1 MTYQLIDFNNNNIDF
16 DYDKLLIGKKI
27 SNDEDTSKYY
37 LYYII
42 DSPKEL
48 YIKLPKI
55 RYIYNLAN
63 YKYNQLNI
71 PLYPLWDKL
80 SKFIKFIK
88 ELETNIFSVFEN
100 KISNCEM
107 TNLIYKKNQISFM
120 KINVFENFKLY
131 NNNKEIT
138 FNDIKINSEIEVIV
152 KISFIWNKN
161 NKIGLSCNLI
171 QINNISS
178 PEYFNTASEY
188 FNTTPEYFNN
198 SKNISTNIIN
208 NNLPIK
214 NIPRFVPSVN
224 DLTNALLKIKK

>member
-1 MTYQLIDFNNNNIDF
+1 MSYHLIDFNDNIEF
-16 DYDKLLIGKKI
+16 DYDNILIGKKI

-37 LYYII
+37 MYYVI

-55 RYIYNLAN
+55 RYIYNLVN

-80 SKFIKFIK
+80 SKFLKFIK

-100 KISNCEM
+100 KISNCELS
-107 TNLIYKKNQISFM
+107 NLIYKKNQISFM
-120 KINVFENFKLY
+120 KINVFEKFKLY
-131 NNNKEIT
+131 DNNNKEIT

-152 KISFIWNKN
+152 KINFIWNKN

-171 QINNISS
+171 QINNIQS
-178 PEYFNTASEY
+178 
-188 FNTTPEYFNN
+188 PEYFNN
-198 SKNISTNIIN
+198 SKNIQPTKNISSTNI
-208 NNLPIK
+208 LPTK
-214 NIPRFVPSVN
+214 NISRFVPSVN

>member
-1 MTYQLIDFNNNNIDF
+1 MCYHLLDFNNNIEF
-16 DYDKLLIGKKI
+16 DYDKILIGKKI
-27 SNDEDTSKYY
+27 SNDEDSSKYY
-37 LYYII
+37 MYYVIE
-42 DSPKEL
+42 SPKEL

-80 SKFIKFIK
+80 SKFLKFIK
-88 ELETNIFSVFEN
+88 ELESNIFSVFEN
-100 KISNCEM
+100 KILNCEL

-120 KINVFENFKLY
+120 KINVFEKFKLY
-131 NNNKEIT
+131 DNNKEIT

-178 PEYFNTASEY
+178 PENFENFSKIVLPI
-188 FNTTPEYFNN
+188 NSSQIIP
-198 SKNISTNIIN
+198 SKNIS
-208 NNLPIK
+208 
-214 NIPRFVPSVN
+214 RFVPSVN

>member
-1 MTYQLIDFNNNNIDF
+1 MTYQLIDFNNNIDF

-120 KINVFENFKLY
+120 KINVFEKFKLY

-171 QINNISS
+171 QINNIFS
-178 PEYFNTASEY
+178 PEYFNTP
-188 FNTTPEYFNN
+188 TTECFNN
-198 SKNISTNIIN
+198 SKNINPTNNIPTN
-208 NNLPIK
+208 NNLPTK
-214 NIPRFVPSVN
+214 NISRFVPSIN

>member
-1 MTYQLIDFNNNNIDF
+1 MSYHILDFNNNIEF
-16 DYDKLLIGKKI
+16 DYEKILIGKKI
-27 SNDEDTSKYY
+27 SNDEETAKYY
-37 LYYII
+37 MYYVI

-55 RYIYNLAN
+55 RYIYNLGN

-120 KINVFENFKLY
+120 KINIFEKFKLY
-131 NNNKEIT
+131 NNSKEIT
-138 FNDIKINSEIEVIV
+138 FNDIKINSEIEIIV
-152 KISFIWNKN
+152 KINFIWNKN
-161 NKIGLSCNLI
+161 NKFGLSCNLI
-171 QINNISS
+171 QINNITSPDNFIKQPVIENIDKKKTLGITSS
-178 PEYFNTASEY
+178 GPPS
-188 FNTTPEYFNN
+188 
-198 SKNISTNIIN
+198 
-208 NNLPIK
+208 NLSG
-214 NIPRFVPSVN
+214 FVPSVS

>member
-1 MTYQLIDFNNNNIDF
+1 MSYHLIDFNDNIEF
-16 DYDKLLIGKKI
+16 DYDNILIGKKI

-37 LYYII
+37 MYYVI

-55 RYIYNLAN
+55 RYIYNLVN

-80 SKFIKFIK
+80 SKFLKFIN
-88 ELETNIFSVFEN
+88 ELS
-100 KISNCEM
+100 
-107 TNLIYKKNQISFM
+107 NLIYKKNQISFM
-120 KINVFENFKLY
+120 KINVFEKFKLY
-131 NNNKEIT
+131 DNNNKEIT

-152 KISFIWNKN
+152 KINFIWNKN

-171 QINNISS
+171 QINNIQS
-178 PEYFNTASEY
+178 
-188 FNTTPEYFNN
+188 PEYFNN
-198 SKNISTNIIN
+198 SKNIQPTKNISSTNI
-208 NNLPIK
+208 LPTK
-214 NIPRFVPSVN
+214 NISRFVPSVN

>member
-1 MTYQLIDFNNNNIDF
+1 MSYHLLDFNNNIDF
-16 DYDKLLIGKKI
+16 DYDKILIGKKI
-27 SNDEDTSKYY
+27 SNDEETAKYY
-37 LYYII
+37 MYYVI
-42 DSPKEL
+42 DSPREL

-55 RYIYNLAN
+55 RYIYNLGN

-107 TNLIYKKNQISFM
+107 ANLIYKKNQISFI
-120 KINVFENFKLY
+120 KINVFEKFKLY

-138 FNDIKINSEIEVIV
+138 FNDIKINSEIEIIV
-152 KISFIWNKN
+152 KINFIWNKN
-161 NKIGLSCNLI
+161 NKFGLSCNLI
-171 QINNISS
+171 QI
-178 PEYFNTASEY
+178 Y
-188 FNTTPEYFNN
+188 
-198 SKNISTNIIN
+198 
-208 NNLPIK
+208 
-214 NIPRFVPSVN
+214 NIPSPDNFIDKQVIENIDKKKLSSVNSLVSSSVKSSGFVPSVN

>member
-1 MTYQLIDFNNNNIDF
+1 MSYHLIDFNNNIEF
-16 DYDKLLIGKKI
+16 DYDNILIGKKI

-37 LYYII
+37 MYYVI

-55 RYIYNLAN
+55 RYIYNLVN

-80 SKFIKFIK
+80 SKFLKFIK

-120 KINVFENFKLY
+120 KINVFEKFKLY
-131 NNNKEIT
+131 SNNKEIT

-171 QINNISS
+171 QINNITS
-178 PEYFNTASEY
+178 PEYFN
-188 FNTTPEYFNN
+188 NHTPNHTLECFNN
-198 SKNISTNIIN
+198 SKNINPTKNIPTN
-208 NNLPIK
+208 NNLPTK
-214 NIPRFVPSVN
+214 NISRFVPSVN

>member
-1 MTYQLIDFNNNNIDF
+1 MSYYLIDFNDNIEF
-16 DYDKLLIGKKI
+16 DYDNILIGKKI

-37 LYYII
+37 MYYVI

-55 RYIYNLAN
+55 RYIYNLGN

-80 SKFIKFIK
+80 SKFLKFIK

-100 KISNCEM
+100 KISNCELS
-107 TNLIYKKNQISFM
+107 NLIYKKNQISFM
-120 KINVFENFKLY
+120 KINVFEKFKLY
-131 NNNKEIT
+131 DNDNKEIT

-152 KISFIWNKN
+152 KINFIWNKN

-171 QINNISS
+171 QINNIQS
-178 PEYFNTASEY
+178 PEC
-188 FNTTPEYFNN
+188 FNN
-198 SKNISTNIIN
+198 SKNIQPTKNISSTNI
-208 NNLPIK
+208 LPTK
-214 NIPRFVPSVN
+214 NISRFVPSVN

>member
-1 MTYQLIDFNNNNIDF
+1 MSYYLLDFNNNIEF
-16 DYDKLLIGKKI
+16 DYDKILIGKKI
-27 SNDEDTSKYY
+27 SNDEETAKYY
-37 LYYII
+37 MYYVI

-55 RYIYNLAN
+55 RYIYNLGN

-80 SKFIKFIK
+80 SKFLKFIK

-138 FNDIKINSEIEVIV
+138 FNDIKINNEIEIIV
-152 KISFIWNKN
+152 KINFIWNKN
-161 NKIGLSCNLI
+161 NKFGLSCNLI
-171 QINNISS
+171 QINNITLPDNFIKQQVIENTDKKKSLGIISS
-178 PEYFNTASEY
+178 GPPSIL
-188 FNTTPEYFNN
+188 
-198 SKNISTNIIN
+198 SG
-208 NNLPIK
+208 
-214 NIPRFVPSVN
+214 FVPSVS

>member
-1 MTYQLIDFNNNNIDF
+1 MSYYLLDFNNNIEF
-16 DYDKLLIGKKI
+16 DYDKILIGKKI
-27 SNDEDTSKYY
+27 SNDEETAKYY
-37 LYYII
+37 MYYII
-42 DSPKEL
+42 DSPREL

-55 RYIYNLAN
+55 RYIYNLGN

-138 FNDIKINSEIEVIV
+138 FNDIKINSEIEIIV
-152 KISFIWNKN
+152 KINFIWNKN
-161 NKIGLSCNLI
+161 NKFGLSCNLI
-171 QINNISS
+171 QINNITS
-178 PEYFNTASEY
+178 PDNFIKQQVIEIIDKKKSLGI
-188 FNTTPEYFNN
+188 TTTGPPSN
-198 SKNISTNIIN
+198 STG
-208 NNLPIK
+208 
-214 NIPRFVPSVN
+214 FVPSVS

>member
-1 MTYQLIDFNNNNIDF
+1 MSYYLLDFNNNIEF
-16 DYDKLLIGKKI
+16 DYDKILIGKKI
-27 SNDEDTSKYY
+27 SNDEETAKYY
-37 LYYII
+37 MYYVI

-55 RYIYNLAN
+55 RYIYNLGN

-100 KISNCEM
+100 KILNCEM

-138 FNDIKINSEIEVIV
+138 FNDIKINNEIEIIV
-152 KISFIWNKN
+152 KINFIWNKN
-161 NKIGLSCNLI
+161 NKFGLSCNLI
-171 QINNISS
+171 QINNITLPDNFIKQQVIENTDKKKSLGIISS
-178 PEYFNTASEY
+178 GPPSIL
-188 FNTTPEYFNN
+188 
-198 SKNISTNIIN
+198 SG
-208 NNLPIK
+208 
-214 NIPRFVPSVN
+214 FVPSVS

>member
-1 MTYQLIDFNNNNIDF
+1 MTYQLIDFNNNIEF
-16 DYDKLLIGKKI
+16 DYEKLLIGKKI

-71 PLYPLWDKL
+71 PLYPLWEKL
-80 SKFIKFIK
+80 SKFLKFLK

-100 KISNCEM
+100 KISNCELSS
-107 TNLIYKKNQISFM
+107 LIYKKNQISFI
-120 KINVFENFKLY
+120 KINVFEKFKLY

-138 FNDIKINSEIEVIV
+138 FNDIKINNEIEIIV

-171 QINNISS
+171 QINNI
-178 PEYFNTASEY
+178 PTPEY

-198 SKNISTNIIN
+198 TKNISSTNIT
-208 NNLPIK
+208 NNLPVK
-214 NIPRFVPSVN
+214 NIPRFVPSIN